1 MPKGKTMDDDSN
13 LAPDIGE
20 CPFDGALDRLT
31 DTAGEAAPI
40 ALACL
45 LNCDLRPLRAIG
57 GAP

>member
-1 MPKGKTMDDDSN
+1 MDDDSN